1 LVLNGAKLPERFAET
16 KIPKR
21 LIFSGVMDFAPNYEG
36 ALWFLNK
43 VFPLVLKQ
51 HPDAT
56 LVLAGMNPVR
66 ELTER
71 ASKNVRVTGF
81 VEDMGTEISCSSLY
95 VSPMIS
101 GSGFKN
107 KVVEALINGTYI
119 VGTRLSFEFLPPEL
133 RGLLSAVDGAEEMA
147 GAINTFLD
155 DPTPF
160 EERLQRIQ
168 SVVMSQFSWRNRS
181 GDFLH
186 LLDDAYTAHF
196 GRRQSPAK
204 VEMESIAT
212 LSGGSA
218 PSVASVGSSL
228 PLRN

>member
-1 LVLNGAKLPERFAET
+1 
-16 KIPKR
+16 
-21 LIFSGVMDFAPNYEG
+21 
-36 ALWFLNK
+36 
-43 VFPLVLKQ
+43 
-51 HPDAT
+51 
-56 LVLAGMNPVR
+56 
-66 ELTER
+66 
-71 ASKNVRVTGF
+71 
-81 VEDMGTEISCSSLY
+81 MGTEISCSSLY

-181 GDFLH
+181 GDLLH